1 MALQIY
7 NTLTRRKEPLETLE
21 PGLVR
26 MYVCGPT
33 VYGKA
38 HVGHALSSVVFDVL
52 RRYLEYRG
60 YRVLHVM
67 NYTDVDDKII
77 QRARETGQTPEAL
90 AARHRLEYEQ
100 HMQDL
105 HVLIPTIRPQA
116 SLEMGTIIEM
126 IERLVAAGFAYALE
140 GDVYFRVARDEDYGR
155 LSGRKLE
162 DMRAGTR
169 LQVDE
174 RKEDPADFALGK
186 AAKPG
191 EPSWPSPWG
200 PGRPGW
206 HIECSAM
213 NLHHLGEQID
223 IHGGGNDL
231 VFPHHENEIAQT
243 ESVTG
248 KPFARY
254 WVHNGMVQLSG
265 EKMSRSLG
273 NLITVEDLLKEH
285 EADAF
290 RLLVLNSGYRN
301 PLTFTDE
308 VITQAEHALE
318 RLRGAF
324 KPGSGTA
331 GGGGL
336 SEKAA
341 EARRGFEAA
350 MDDDFNSAGALSQL
364 FELVRAINQARDQ
377 DASSDALQAGQTTL
391 RELAGILGLQLEAK
405 GLENR
410 EAGKLLD
417 LLVEIRDELRRAR
430 QWELADR
437 IRDRLA
443 EQGISLEDGP
453 GGTRWVVSP

>member
-1 MALQIY
+1 MGLQIY
-7 NTLTRRKEPLETLE
+7 NTLTRRKEPLETIE

-33 VYGKA
+33 VYAKA
-38 HVGHALSSVVFDVL
+38 HVGHAMSSVVFDVL

-67 NYTDVDDKII
+67 NYTDVEDKII
-77 QRARETGQTPEAL
+77 QRAREMGVTPEAL
-90 AARHRLEYEQ
+90 ATRHRLEYEQ

-105 HVLIPTIRPQA
+105 NLLIPTIRPQA
-116 SLEMGTIIEM
+116 SLEMPTIIEM
-126 IERLVAAGFAYALE
+126 IEKLVAGGFAYE
-140 GDVYFRVARDEDYGR
+140 VDGDVYFRVARDEDYGR

-162 DMRAGTR
+162 EMRAGAR

-174 RKEDPADFALGK
+174 RKEDPADFALWK

-200 PGRPGW
+200 AGRPGW

-213 NLHHLGEQID
+213 NLRHLGEQID

-231 VFPHHENEIAQT
+231 IFPHHENEIAQS

-248 KPFARY
+248 KTFARY
-254 WVHNGMVQLSG
+254 WVHNGMAQLG
-265 EKMSRSLG
+265 TEKMSKSLG
-273 NLITVEDLLKEH
+273 NLVTVEDMLKDH

-301 PLTFTDE
+301 PLTFSEE
-308 VITQAEHALE
+308 VLAQSEQALE

-324 KPGSGTA
+324 KPGIGN
-331 GGGGL
+331 GGDVDL
-336 SEKAA
+336 TEQAA
-341 EARRGFEAA
+341 AARRGFEAA
-350 MDDDFNSAGALSQL
+350 MDDDFNTAGALSQL
-364 FELVRAINQARDQ
+364 FELVRAINQARDRG
-377 DASSDALQAGQTTL
+377 ASNASLKVGQEAL
-391 RELAGILGLQLEAK
+391 RELAGILGLRLDVRRFDDKRA
-405 GLENR
+405 
-410 EAGKLLD
+410 APLLD
-417 LLVEIRDELRRAR
+417 LLVQVRSELRQAR

-443 EQGISLEDGP
+443 EQGITLEDGQD
-453 GGTRWVVSP
+453 GTHWVIG

>member
-169 LQVDE
+169 LQIDE
-174 RKEDPADFALGK
+174 RKEDPADFALWK

>member
-1 MALQIY
+1 MGLSIY
-7 NTLTRRKEPLETLE
+7 NTLTRRKEPFETLE
-21 PGLVR
+21 PGLAR

-38 HVGHALSSVVFDVL
+38 HVGHALSSVVFDVI

-60 YRVLHVM
+60 IRVIHAM

-77 QRARETGQTPEAL
+77 QRAREAGTTPEAL
-90 AARHRLEYEQ
+90 ATRHRLEYEQ

-105 HVLIPTIRPQA
+105 NVLIPTLRPQA
-116 SLEMGTIIEM
+116 SLEMGTIVEM
-126 IERLVAAGFAYALE
+126 IERLVAGGFAYAVD
-140 GDVYFRVARDEDYGR
+140 GDVYFRVGRDSDYGR
-155 LSGRKLE
+155 LSGRRLE
-162 DMRAGTR
+162 EMRSGTR
-169 LQVDE
+169 LAVDE
-174 RKEDPADFALGK
+174 RKEDPADFALWK

-231 VFPHHENEIAQT
+231 IFPHHENEIAQT

-273 NLITVEDLLKEH
+273 NLITVDELLENH
-285 EADAF
+285 EPDAF
-290 RLLVLNSGYRN
+290 RVLVLNSGYRN
-301 PLTFTDE
+301 PLTFTEE
-308 VITQAEHALE
+308 VITQAENALG
-318 RLRGAF
+318 RLRAAL
-324 KPGSGTA
+324 KPGASSGTDA
-331 GGGGL
+331 PEL
-336 SEKAA
+336 AEKA
-341 EARRGFEAA
+341 EAARQGFQAA
-350 MDDDFNSAGALSQL
+350 MDDDFNTAGALGHL
-364 FELVRAINQARDQ
+364 FDLVRAINQARDQ
-377 DASSDALQAGQTTL
+377 GASSEALRAGQEALKT
-391 RELAGILGLQLEAK
+391 LAGILGLRLESK
-405 GLENR
+405 GFEDR
-410 EAGKLLD
+410 RAGPLVD
-417 LLVEIRDELRRAR
+417 LLIEIRSDLRTAR
-430 QWELADR
+430 QYALADR

-443 EQGISLEDGP
+443 EQGITLEDGP
-453 GGTRWVVSP
+453 EGTRWVVE